1 MVITSEKFSSLSDEE
16 LLNLQIC
23 KLHLTIKETKLE
35 NSIQE
40 LYRELDE
47 RGIRFKPPCYL
58 ADEWLSPDGVPVIG
72 IPFYLAHHRLVQLE
86 RKMML
91 EVEGGTESWC
101 MKLLRHEAG
110 HALNHAYKLYRK
122 TRWRELFGPAYSQR
136 YSTASYA
143 VQPYSRRYVV
153 HLDDHYAQSHPEEDF
168 AETFAVWLNPSNNW
182 QKKYQGWP
190 ALKKLHYV
198 DRLMQKIADQEPLV
212 GSRDKPWAA
221 SRMRSTLAAYYER
234 KRRWLKEDFPG
245 FYDTALR
252 QIFTIKRE
260 DNTVCKASQFLRSQ
274 KRQIINSVSRWTGQ
288 RKYDIAGLIKKLAKR
303 CDEMGLYLNRADTM
317 FDITAFVTAVMCNS
331 VQLIDR
337 VERK

>member
-1 MVITSEKFSSLSDEE
+1 MSDDE
-16 LLNLQIC
+16 LLVLQIR
-23 KLHLTIKETKLE
+23 KLKFTLKESKPE
-35 NSIQE
+35 KSIQE

-72 IPFYLAHHRLVQLE
+72 IPFYLAHPRLIQLE

-91 EVEGGTESWC
+91 EVEGGTDAWC

-122 TRWRELFGPAYSQR
+122 SRWRELFGAAYAKK

-143 VQPYSRRYVV
+143 VQPYSRRYVI
-153 HLDDHYAQSHPEEDF
+153 HLDDQYAQSHPEEDF

-182 QKKYQGWP
+182 RRKYQGWP
-190 ALKKLHYV
+190 ALKKLNYV
-198 DRLMQKIADQEPLV
+198 DTLMKKIGALEPV
-212 GSRDKPWAA
+212 VSSNERPWAA
-221 SRMRSTLAAYYER
+221 SRMRSTLAVYYDR

-245 FYDTALR
+245 FYDSALQ
-252 QIFTIKRE
+252 QIFTAKN
-260 DNTVCKASQFLRSQ
+260 DKNTVCKASHFLRSQ
-274 KRQIINSVSRWTGQ
+274 RRHVINSVSRWTGQ

-303 CDEMGLYLNRADTM
+303 CDDMELYLNRADAIFET
-317 FDITAFVTAVMCNS
+317 TAFVTAVMSNS

-337 VERK
+337 MERK